1 MESGFVMLAH
11 ALLIILVLYLIM
23 CYVLGQNSR
32 VAEDRSVLL
41 GGLALV
47 YMVLY
52 GHGMPGRVNPAIF

>member
-11 ALLIILVLYLIM
+11 ALVIILVLYLIM
-23 CYVLGQNSR
+23 CCFLGQNSR

>member
-1 MESGFVMLAH
+1 MESGFVMVGH
-11 ALLIILVLYLIM
+11 MLLIVLVLYVVM
-23 CYVLGQNSR
+23 RYVLGQNSR